1 MAQVESNMMEL
12 GTKAPAFSLPDVVSG
27 KTISLSEVKSNI
39 ATVVV
44 FICNHCPFVK
54 HINSKLVEVANKY
67 QSQGVQFI
75 AISSNNIETHPQDG
89 PEFMKQ
95 TAKENSYPF
104 PYLYDATQEVAK
116 AYKAACT
123 PDFFMFDG
131 DLMCVY
137 RGQFDDSRPNKGEAT
152 GEDLSAA
159 LDAVIAGE
167 KVSDVQKP
175 SIGCNIKWKQSD
187 VRCRIK

>member
-1 MAQVESNMMEL
+1 MAQVESNMMKL
-12 GTKAPAFSLPDVVSG
+12 GTKAPTFSLPDVVSG
-27 KTISLSEVKSNI
+27 KTISLSDVKSNI
-39 ATVVV
+39 ATIVV

-67 QSQGVQFI
+67 QAQGVQFI
-75 AISSNNIETHPQDG
+75 TISSNDVETHPHDG

-95 TAKENSYPF
+95 IAEQNSYPF
-104 PYLYDATQEVAK
+104 PYLYDETQEVAK
-116 AYKAACT
+116 AYRAECT

-131 DLMCVY
+131 DLKCVY

-152 GEDLSAA
+152 GKDLSAA

-167 KVSDVQKP
+167 KVSEVQKP
-175 SIGCNIKWKQSD
+175 SIGCNIKWK
-187 VRCRIK
+187 

>member
-175 SIGCNIKWKQSD
+175 SIGCNIKWK
-187 VRCRIK
+187 